1 MATRIGSRLNILPRK
16 ELIEGCMG
24 IESMSGCYVKQG
36 YLNVTTAR
44 GSNDYSW
51 MRAERKI
58 GAMAA
63 GQDPS
68 LT

>member
-1 MATRIGSRLNILPRK
+1 M
-16 ELIEGCMG
+16 
-24 IESMSGCYVKQG
+24 
-36 YLNVTTAR
+36 TTAR